1 MDVSTPTNNQESN
14 SGLLFVGQQLSE
26 RRLAQGL
33 SQEQL
38 ADRMHLGIEQLAALE
53 SGDRDKLPEPVFI
66 KAMVRRLS
74 NHLELDADALV
85 ASLGSLSDGALSNE
99 RVSQQKGPISPPLQ
113 PPSRPEKGAIWL
125 WLVLIGATA
134 LGALAWVQRAALL
147 ELIQQPQSNSASATA
162 KTTTTSNESITTT
175 PETAPNTA
183 FDTAPDIAP
192 ETAPE
197 VALVLP
203 STSEVELA
211 NSGPITIKSKEP
223 SWIALRREGTIEFE
237 GILEGE
243 RIITNPDE
251 IEIYAGR
258 PDLLTV
264 SISDGEPKVLGTIS
278 DIKWIPLKP
287 ERSR

>member
-85 ASLGSLSDGALSNE
+85 ASLGSLSDGAVSNKQ
-99 RVSQQKGPISPPLQ
+99 VSQQKGPISPPLQ

-175 PETAPNTA
+175 PETAPDTA
-183 FDTAPDIAP
+183 LDTAPD
-192 ETAPE
+192 TALE

-237 GILEGE
+237 GILKGE

-287 ERSR
+287 

>member
-85 ASLGSLSDGALSNE
+85 ASLGSLSDGAVSNE

-175 PETAPNTA
+175 PETAP
-183 FDTAPDIAP
+183 DTALD
-192 ETAPE
+192 TALE

-237 GILEGE
+237 GILKGE

-287 ERSR
+287 

>member
-85 ASLGSLSDGALSNE
+85 ASLGSLSDGAVSNE

-175 PETAPNTA
+175 PDTA

-192 ETAPE
+192 DNAPE

-243 RIITNPDE
+243 RIITSPDE

>member
-1 MDVSTPTNNQESN
+1 M
-14 SGLLFVGQQLSE
+14 SGC
-26 RRLAQGL
+26 RNKKGL
-33 SQEQL
+33 Y
-38 ADRMHLGIEQLAALE
+38 
-53 SGDRDKLPEPVFI
+53 
-66 KAMVRRLS
+66 
-74 NHLELDADALV
+74 
-85 ASLGSLSDGALSNE
+85 
-99 RVSQQKGPISPPLQ
+99 PPPQ
-113 PPSRPEKGAIWL
+113 PPSQPEKGATWL

-134 LGALAWVQRAALL
+134 LSALAWVQRAALL
-147 ELIQQPQSNSASATA
+147 EVIQQPQSNSASATA
-162 KTTTTSNESITTT
+162 KKATTSNESITTT
-175 PETAPNTA
+175 PETAPDTA

-192 ETAPE
+192 ETASE

-223 SWIALRREGTIEFE
+223 SWIALRREGTIAFE

-264 SISDGEPKVLGTIS
+264 SISNGEPKVLGTIS

>member
-85 ASLGSLSDGALSNE
+85 ASLGSLSDGAVSNKQ
-99 RVSQQKGPISPPLQ
+99 VSQQKGPISPPLQ

-175 PETAPNTA
+175 P
-183 FDTAPDIAP
+183 DTALD
-192 ETAPE
+192 TALE

-237 GILEGE
+237 GILKGE

-287 ERSR
+287 

>member
-33 SQEQL
+33 SREQL

-85 ASLGSLSDGALSNE
+85 ASLGSLSDGAVSNE
-99 RVSQQKGPISPPLQ
+99 RGSQQKGPISPPLQ
-113 PPSRPEKGAIWL
+113 PPSRPKKGAIWL

-147 ELIQQPQSNSASATA
+147 ELIQQPQSNSARATATA
-162 KTTTTSNESITTT
+162 KTTTTSNESISTASTTASDT
-175 PETAPNTA
+175 P
-183 FDTAPDIAP
+183 PD
-192 ETAPE
+192 TAPE

-203 STSEVELA
+203 SSSGVELA
-211 NSGPITIKSKEP
+211 NSGPVTIKSKEP

-264 SISDGEPKVLGTIS
+264 SISNGEPKVLGTIS
-278 DIKWIPLKP
+278 DIQWIPLKP

>member
-85 ASLGSLSDGALSNE
+85 ASLGSLSDGAVSNE

-175 PETAPNTA
+175 PETAP
-183 FDTAPDIAP
+183 D
-192 ETAPE
+192 TAPE

-203 STSEVELA
+203 STSDVELA

-243 RIITNPDE
+243 RIITSPDE

>member
-85 ASLGSLSDGALSNE
+85 ASLGSLSDGAVSNE
-99 RVSQQKGPISPPLQ
+99 RVSQQKGPTSPPLQ

-147 ELIQQPQSNSASATA
+147 ELIQQPQSYSASATA
-162 KTTTTSNESITTT
+162 KTTTTSNESITT
-175 PETAPNTA
+175 APDTA
-183 FDTAPDIAP
+183 FDSAQ
-192 ETAPE
+192 ETALE
-197 VALVLP
+197 VALLLP
-203 STSEVELA
+203 STSEVQLA

-243 RIITNPDE
+243 RIITSPDE

>member
-175 PETAPNTA
+175 PETAP
-183 FDTAPDIAP
+183 DIAP

-243 RIITNPDE
+243 RIITSPDE

>member
-85 ASLGSLSDGALSNE
+85 ASLGSLSDGAVSNE
-99 RVSQQKGPISPPLQ
+99 RGSQQKGPISPPLQ

-147 ELIQQPQSNSASATA
+147 ELIQQPQSNSASSTP
-162 KTTTTSNESITTT
+162 KTTTTSNESITTG
-175 PETAPNTA
+175 
-183 FDTAPDIAP
+183 
-192 ETAPE
+192 PE

>member
-26 RRLAQGL
+26 RRLAHGL

-53 SGDRDKLPEPVFI
+53 SGDRDKLSETVFI

-85 ASLGSLSDGALSNE
+85 ASLGSLSDGAMSNE
-99 RVSQQKGPISPPLQ
+99 RGAQKKGPISPPLQ

-147 ELIQQPQSNSASATA
+147 ELIQKPQSNSASATA
-162 KTTTTSNESITTT
+162 KTTTTSKESITT
-175 PETAPNTA
+175 
-183 FDTAPDIAP
+183 AP
-192 ETAPE
+192 ETAPDPAPE
-197 VALVLP
+197 IALVLP
-203 STSEVELA
+203 RTSEVELA

-243 RIITNPDE
+243 RIITNPYE

-264 SISDGEPKVLGTIS
+264 STSHGEPKVLGTIS
-278 DIKWIPLKP
+278 DIQWIPLKP
-287 ERSR
+287 EL

>member
-38 ADRMHLGIEQLAALE
+38 ANRMHLGIEQLAALE

-85 ASLGSLSDGALSNE
+85 ASLGSLSDGAVSNKQ
-99 RVSQQKGPISPPLQ
+99 VSQQKGPISPPLQ

-175 PETAPNTA
+175 PETAPDTA
-183 FDTAPDIAP
+183 FDTAPDSAL
-192 ETAPE
+192 E

-237 GILEGE
+237 GILKGE

>member
-85 ASLGSLSDGALSNE
+85 ASLGSLSDGAVSNKQ
-99 RVSQQKGPISPPLQ
+99 VSQQKGPISPPLQ

-175 PETAPNTA
+175 PETAP
-183 FDTAPDIAP
+183 DTALD
-192 ETAPE
+192 TALE

-223 SWIALRREGTIEFE
+223 SWIALRREGKIEFE
-237 GILEGE
+237 GILKGE

-287 ERSR
+287 

>member
-33 SQEQL
+33 SREQL

-85 ASLGSLSDGALSNE
+85 ASLGSLSDGAVSNE
-99 RVSQQKGPISPPLQ
+99 RGSQQKGPISPPLQ
-113 PPSRPEKGAIWL
+113 PPSRPEKGANWL

-147 ELIQQPQSNSASATA
+147 ELIQQPQSNSARATATA
-162 KTTTTSNESITTT
+162 KTTTTSNESISTASTTASDT
-175 PETAPNTA
+175 P
-183 FDTAPDIAP
+183 PD
-192 ETAPE
+192 TAPE

-203 STSEVELA
+203 SSSGVELA
-211 NSGPITIKSKEP
+211 NSGPVTIKSKEP

-264 SISDGEPKVLGTIS
+264 SISNGEPKVLGTIS
-278 DIKWIPLKP
+278 DIQWIPLKP
-287 ERSR
+287 EHSR

>member
-85 ASLGSLSDGALSNE
+85 ASLGSLSDGAVSNKQ
-99 RVSQQKGPISPPLQ
+99 VSQQKGPISPPLQ

-175 PETAPNTA
+175 PETAL
-183 FDTAPDIAP
+183 DTAL
-192 ETAPE
+192 E

-237 GILEGE
+237 GILKGE

-287 ERSR
+287 

>member
-33 SQEQL
+33 SREQL

-85 ASLGSLSDGALSNE
+85 ASLGSLSDGAVSNE
-99 RVSQQKGPISPPLQ
+99 RGSQQKGPISPPLQ
-113 PPSRPEKGAIWL
+113 PPSRPEKGANWL

-147 ELIQQPQSNSASATA
+147 ELIQQPQSNSARATATA
-162 KTTTTSNESITTT
+162 KTTTTSNESISTASTT
-175 PETAPNTA
+175 PSITPS
-183 FDTAPDIAP
+183 DTAPD
-192 ETAPE
+192 TAPE

-203 STSEVELA
+203 SSSGVELA
-211 NSGPITIKSKEP
+211 NSGPVTIKSKEP

-264 SISDGEPKVLGTIS
+264 SISNGEPKVLGTIS
-278 DIKWIPLKP
+278 DIQWIPLKP
-287 ERSR
+287 EHSR

>member
-33 SQEQL
+33 SREQL

-85 ASLGSLSDGALSNE
+85 ASLGSLSDGAVSNE
-99 RVSQQKGPISPPLQ
+99 RGSQQKGPISPPLQ
-113 PPSRPEKGAIWL
+113 PPSRPKKGAIWL

-147 ELIQQPQSNSASATA
+147 ELIQQPQSNSARATATA
-162 KTTTTSNESITTT
+162 KTTTTSNESISTASTTASDT
-175 PETAPNTA
+175 P
-183 FDTAPDIAP
+183 PD
-192 ETAPE
+192 TAPE

-203 STSEVELA
+203 SSSGVELA
-211 NSGPITIKSKEP
+211 NSGPVTIKSKEP

-251 IEIYAGR
+251 VEIYAGR

-264 SISDGEPKVLGTIS
+264 SISNGEPKVLGTIS
-278 DIKWIPLKP
+278 DIQWIPLKP

>member
-85 ASLGSLSDGALSNE
+85 ASLGSLSDGAVSNKQ
-99 RVSQQKGPISPPLQ
+99 VSQQKGPISPPLQ

-175 PETAPNTA
+175 PETAL
-183 FDTAPDIAP
+183 
-192 ETAPE
+192 E

-237 GILEGE
+237 GILKGE

>member
-33 SQEQL
+33 SREQL

-85 ASLGSLSDGALSNE
+85 ASLGSLSDGAVSNE
-99 RVSQQKGPISPPLQ
+99 RGSQQKGPISPPLQ

-125 WLVLIGATA
+125 WLIVIGATA

-147 ELIQQPQSNSASATA
+147 ELIQQPQSNSARATATA
-162 KTTTTSNESITTT
+162 KTTTTSNESISTASTT
-175 PETAPNTA
+175 AS
-183 FDTAPDIAP
+183 DTASDTPPD
-192 ETAPE
+192 TAPE

-203 STSEVELA
+203 SSSGVELA
-211 NSGPITIKSKEP
+211 NSGPVTIKSKEP

-251 IEIYAGR
+251 VEIYAGR

-264 SISDGEPKVLGTIS
+264 SISNGEPKVLGTIS
-278 DIKWIPLKP
+278 DIQWIPLKP

>member
-1 MDVSTPTNNQESN
+1 MDVSTPVNNQESN

-85 ASLGSLSDGALSNE
+85 ASLGSLSDGAVLE
-99 RVSQQKGPISPPLQ
+99 RVSQQKGPTSPPLQ

-162 KTTTTSNESITTT
+162 KTTTTSIESITTT
-175 PETAPNTA
+175 PETAPDTA

-192 ETAPE
+192 ETASE

-264 SISDGEPKVLGTIS
+264 SISNGEPKVLGTIS
-278 DIKWIPLKP
+278 DIKWIPLKL

>member
-33 SQEQL
+33 SREQL

-85 ASLGSLSDGALSNE
+85 ASLGSLSDGAVFNE
-99 RVSQQKGPISPPLQ
+99 RGSQQKGPISPPLQ

-147 ELIQQPQSNSASATA
+147 ELIQQPQSNSARATATA
-162 KTTTTSNESITTT
+162 KTTTTSNESISTASTT
-175 PETAPNTA
+175 PSITAS
-183 FDTAPDIAP
+183 DTAPD
-192 ETAPE
+192 TAPE

-203 STSEVELA
+203 SSSGVELA
-211 NSGPITIKSKEP
+211 NSGPVTIKSKEP

-264 SISDGEPKVLGTIS
+264 SISNGEPKVLGTIS
-278 DIKWIPLKP
+278 DIQWIPLKP

>member
-85 ASLGSLSDGALSNE
+85 ASLGSLSDGAVSNE

-162 KTTTTSNESITTT
+162 KTTTTSNESITT
-175 PETAPNTA
+175 APDTA
-183 FDTAPDIAP
+183 FD
-192 ETAPE
+192 TAPE

-264 SISDGEPKVLGTIS
+264 SISNGEPKVLGTIS

>member
-33 SQEQL
+33 SREQL

-85 ASLGSLSDGALSNE
+85 ASLGSLSDGAVSNE
-99 RVSQQKGPISPPLQ
+99 RGSQQKGPISPPLQ

-147 ELIQQPQSNSASATA
+147 ELIQQPQSNSARATATA
-162 KTTTTSNESITTT
+162 KTTTTSNESISTASTT
-175 PETAPNTA
+175 PS
-183 FDTAPDIAP
+183 D
-192 ETAPE
+192 TAPE

-203 STSEVELA
+203 STSEVELT

-264 SISDGEPKVLGTIS
+264 SISNGEPKVLGTIS
-278 DIKWIPLKP
+278 DIQWIPLKP
-287 ERSR
+287 ERSH

>member
-33 SQEQL
+33 SREQL

-85 ASLGSLSDGALSNE
+85 ASLGSLSDGAVSNE
-99 RVSQQKGPISPPLQ
+99 RGSQQKGPISPPLQ
-113 PPSRPEKGAIWL
+113 PPSRPKKGAIWL

-147 ELIQQPQSNSASATA
+147 ELIQQPQSNSARATATA
-162 KTTTTSNESITTT
+162 KTTTTSNESISTASTTASDT
-175 PETAPNTA
+175 P
-183 FDTAPDIAP
+183 PD
-192 ETAPE
+192 TAPE

-203 STSEVELA
+203 SSSGVELA
-211 NSGPITIKSKEP
+211 NSGPVTIKSKEP

-251 IEIYAGR
+251 VEIYAGR

-264 SISDGEPKVLGTIS
+264 SISNGEPKVLGTIS
-278 DIKWIPLKP
+278 DIQWIPLKP
-287 ERSR
+287 EHSR

>member
-33 SQEQL
+33 SREQL

-85 ASLGSLSDGALSNE
+85 ASLGSLSDGAVSNE
-99 RVSQQKGPISPPLQ
+99 RGSQQKGPISPPLQ

-147 ELIQQPQSNSASATA
+147 ELIQQPQSNSARATATA
-162 KTTTTSNESITTT
+162 KTTTTSNESISTASTT
-175 PETAPNTA
+175 PSITPS
-183 FDTAPDIAP
+183 DTAPD
-192 ETAPE
+192 TAPE

-203 STSEVELA
+203 STSEVELT

-264 SISDGEPKVLGTIS
+264 SISNGEPKVLGTIS
-278 DIKWIPLKP
+278 DIQWIPLKP
-287 ERSR
+287 EHSR

>member
-85 ASLGSLSDGALSNE
+85 ASLGSLSDGAVSNE

-162 KTTTTSNESITTT
+162 KTTTTSNESITT
-175 PETAPNTA
+175 APGTA
-183 FDTAPDIAP
+183 FDTAP
-192 ETAPE
+192 ETALE

-243 RIITNPDE
+243 RIITNPAE

-264 SISDGEPKVLGTIS
+264 SISNGEPKVLGTIS

>member
-33 SQEQL
+33 SREQL

-85 ASLGSLSDGALSNE
+85 ASLGSLSDGAVSNE
-99 RVSQQKGPISPPLQ
+99 RGSQQKGPISPPLQ

-125 WLVLIGATA
+125 WLIVIGATA

-147 ELIQQPQSNSASATA
+147 ELIQQPQSNSARATATA
-162 KTTTTSNESITTT
+162 KTTTTSNESISTASTTASDT
-175 PETAPNTA
+175 P
-183 FDTAPDIAP
+183 PD
-192 ETAPE
+192 TAPE

-203 STSEVELA
+203 SSSGVELA
-211 NSGPITIKSKEP
+211 NSGPVTIKSKEP

-251 IEIYAGR
+251 VEIYAGR

-264 SISDGEPKVLGTIS
+264 SISNGEPKVLGTIS
-278 DIKWIPLKP
+278 DIQWIPLKP
-287 ERSR
+287 EHSR

>member
-99 RVSQQKGPISPPLQ
+99 RVSKQKGPISPPLQ

-134 LGALAWVQRAALL
+134 LGARAWVQRAALL
-147 ELIQQPQSNSASATA
+147 ELIQQPQSNSASASA
-162 KTTTTSNESITTT
+162 KTTTTSKESITT
-175 PETAPNTA
+175 APGTA
-183 FDTAPDIAP
+183 FDTAPD
-192 ETAPE
+192 TAPE

-203 STSEVELA
+203 STSDLELA

>member
-33 SQEQL
+33 SREQL

-85 ASLGSLSDGALSNE
+85 ASLGSLSDGAVSNE
-99 RVSQQKGPISPPLQ
+99 RGSQQKGPISPPLQ

-147 ELIQQPQSNSASATA
+147 ELIQQPQSNSARATATA
-162 KTTTTSNESITTT
+162 KTTTTSNESISTASTT
-175 PETAPNTA
+175 PSITPS
-183 FDTAPDIAP
+183 DTAPD
-192 ETAPE
+192 TAPE

-203 STSEVELA
+203 STSEVELT

-264 SISDGEPKVLGTIS
+264 SISNGEPKVLGTIS
-278 DIKWIPLKP
+278 DIQWIPLKP

>member
-85 ASLGSLSDGALSNE
+85 ASLGSLSDGAVSNE

-175 PETAPNTA
+175 PETAP
-183 FDTAPDIAP
+183 DTALD
-192 ETAPE
+192 TALE

-237 GILEGE
+237 GILKGE

>member
-85 ASLGSLSDGALSNE
+85 ASLGTLSDGAVSNE
-99 RVSQQKGPISPPLQ
+99 RGSQQKGPISPPLQ

-175 PETAPNTA
+175 PETAP
-183 FDTAPDIAP
+183 DTAPD
-192 ETAPE
+192 TAPE

-203 STSEVELA
+203 STSDVELA

-243 RIITNPDE
+243 RIITSPDE

-264 SISDGEPKVLGTIS
+264 SISNGEPKVLGTIS

>member
-85 ASLGSLSDGALSNE
+85 ASLGSLSDGAVSNKQ
-99 RVSQQKGPISPPLQ
+99 VSQQKGPISPPLQ

-175 PETAPNTA
+175 PETAP
-183 FDTAPDIAP
+183 DTALD
-192 ETAPE
+192 TALE

-237 GILEGE
+237 GILKGE

-287 ERSR
+287 

>member
-85 ASLGSLSDGALSNE
+85 ASLGSLSDGAVSNE

-162 KTTTTSNESITTT
+162 KTTTTSNESITT
-175 PETAPNTA
+175 APDTA
-183 FDTAPDIAP
+183 FDTAP
-192 ETAPE
+192 ETALE

-243 RIITNPDE
+243 RIITSPDE

>member
-14 SGLLFVGQQLSE
+14 SGLLLVGQQLSE

-85 ASLGSLSDGALSNE
+85 ASLGSLSDGAVSNE
-99 RVSQQKGPISPPLQ
+99 RVSQQKGPTSPPLQ

-175 PETAPNTA
+175 PETAP
-183 FDTAPDIAP
+183 DIAP

-243 RIITNPDE
+243 RIITSPDE

-264 SISDGEPKVLGTIS
+264 SISNGEPKVLGTIS